1 MACDSV
7 RFESCLV
14 NEYCWFES
22 ECTTTSQRNVA
33 HFLKCFE
40 GPYANRE
47 ATPDPTRRMQ
57 CAGKANL
64 DYQQIN
70 ACATNKSRVEYI
82 EKILN
87 RTRAPMYS
95 KLNPR
100 GLFPHIFING
110 VHLYNNSWASLVRV
124 LCQQI
129 STTEQLDLCTS
140 VPMDL
145 TFYLWNTG
153 LAKSTINHHA
163 EALGQAILEATNFVG
178 SSEWLPVNFKTSQ
191 PDHSPS
197 YVNIKALD
205 SAQLASVKSIGQ
217 EVMQVNAR
225 IFHLKAFQSVLVD
238 GIAGSNFGPFLAW
251 ALGANGFPN
260 ISSNN
265 IRNQSAT
272 VPQHVVKF

>member
-14 NEYCWFES
+14 HEYCWFES
-22 ECTTTSQRNVA
+22 DCTTTSQRNVA

-47 ATPDPTRRMQ
+47 ATPDATRRPL
-57 CAGKANL
+57 CAEKAGI
-64 DYQQIN
+64 DYQHVS
-70 ACATNKSRVEYI
+70 ACTANKTKVEYI
-82 EKILN
+82 EKMLN

-95 KLNPR
+95 KLHPQ
-100 GLFPHIFING
+100 GLFPHIFVNG

-124 LCQQI
+124 LCQKI
-129 STTEQLDLCTS
+129 GSTVQLDVCKS

-153 LAKSTINHHA
+153 LTISNVNRHA
-163 EALGQAILEATNFVG
+163 DACAQAILEATNFVG
-178 SSEWLPVNFKTSQ
+178 SSEWLPINFKTSQ

-205 SAQLASVKSIGQ
+205 SVQLTSVKSINR
-217 EVMQVNAR
+217 ELMQVKAS
-225 IFHLKAFQSVLVD
+225 IFHLKAFRSVLVD

-251 ALGANGFPN
+251 ALGANAFPN
-260 ISSNN
+260 ISSSNVQ
-265 IRNQSAT
+265 NQSAT
-272 VPQHVVKF
+272 VPEHVVKF